1 MNARTQEL
9 SDELAFAK
17 VDFFYQIEPFSKN
30 EEIFYEVRSIFPLEL
45 KSDKKE
51 NFVPITKNSTTQDN
65 ALKEYSYLLRD
76 EDFQYIKR
84 KYKGAEYK
92 SFCEIYYKK
101 TYFTKNEIKAGKIYK
116 LIRDTAIIY
125 VETFVPEYPEFS
137 NLEEKQ
143 EIYCN
148 IYLYDKEKCAYR
160 FTISKNKN
168 FERSFNEGEK
178 FLPCSIGEFE
188 IALKQIK
195 ERDGLLENF
204 EKNNKDSFF

>member
-9 SDELAFAK
+9 IDELNFVEA
-17 VDFFYQIEPFSKN
+17 DFFYQIEPFSKD

-45 KSDKKE
+45 KNEKE
-51 NFVPITKNSTTQDN
+51 NFVPTTKNSTTQDN
-65 ALKEYSYLLRD
+65 ALKEYSYLIRD

-84 KYKGAEYK
+84 KYKGAEYR

-101 TYFTKNEIKAGKIYK
+101 TYFTKNEIKANKIYK

-125 VETFVPEYPEFS
+125 VETFVPEYPEFP

-143 EIYCN
+143 EVYCN
-148 IYLYDKEKCAYR
+148 IYLYDKEKYAYR
-160 FTISKNKN
+160 FTISKNEN
-168 FERSFNEGEK
+168 FKLFFNEKGK

-195 ERDGLLENF
+195 ERDRLLENF

>member
-9 SDELAFAK
+9 IDELNFAEA
-17 VDFFYQIEPFSKN
+17 DFFYQIEPFSKD
-30 EEIFYEVRSIFPLEL
+30 EEIFYGVRSIFPLEL
-45 KSDKKE
+45 KSEKE
-51 NFVPITKNSTTQDN
+51 NFAPTTKNSTTKDN
-65 ALKEYSYLLRD
+65 TLKEYSYLLRD
-76 EDFQYIKR
+76 EDFQHIKR

-92 SFCEIYYKK
+92 LFCEIYYKR

-195 ERDGLLENF
+195 EKDRILENF
-204 EKNNKDSFF
+204 EKNNENSFF